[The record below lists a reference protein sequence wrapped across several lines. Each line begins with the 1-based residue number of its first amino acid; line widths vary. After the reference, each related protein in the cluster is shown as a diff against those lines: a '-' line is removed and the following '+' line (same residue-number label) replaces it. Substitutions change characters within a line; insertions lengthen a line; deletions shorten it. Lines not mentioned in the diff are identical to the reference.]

1 MKLHGNARTCPN
13 SRRLLIERV
22 TEQGWSVSA
31 AAAAGGISERTVYR
45 WLGRWRQE
53 GAEGLLDRSSRPLHS
68 PNQLPTAKIEAIR
81 SLRKLRMTAAEIA
94 EVLALALSTVSLW
107 LRRIGLGKRSR
118 LEPPEPPNR
127 YERRH
132 AGELVH
138 VDIKQL
144 GRISARGAGHRMVGH
159 RASQRVPR
167 IQEKGRRLAR
177 STGFEYVHVMVD
189 DHTRLAYAEV
199 LPTLTARCAVA
210 FLRRAASWFAA
221 RGVQVKA
228 VMSDNGAAYIAHGY
242 RGALAE
248 LGLRHV
254 RIRPYR
260 PRTNGKAERFIKTLL
275 NEWAYERIY
284 GSSAERVATLPLF
297 LERYNFRRPHG
308 SLGHQP
314 PASRLTN
321 VVGNYT

>member
-1 MKLHGNARTCPN
+1 MKLHRNARTCPN
-13 SRRLLIERV
+13 SRRLLIERIS
-22 TEQGWSVSA
+22 EQGWPVA
-31 AAAAGGISERTVYR
+31 AAAKAAGVSERTVFR
-45 WLGRWRQE
+45 WLARWRQQ
-53 GAEGLLDRSSRPLHS
+53 GAKGLLDRSSRPLRS
-68 PNQLPTAKIEAIR
+68 PNQLPDRKVEVIR

-94 EVLALALSTVSLW
+94 EVLSLALSTVSLW
-107 LRRIGLGKRSR
+107 LKRSGLGKRSR

-144 GRISARGAGHRMVGH
+144 GRISAHGAGHRMVGH
-159 RASQRVPR
+159 RKSQR
-167 IQEKGRRLAR
+167 KGRADGVLRGLTR
-177 STGFEYVHVMVD
+177 FEYVHVMVD

-199 LPTLTARCAVA
+199 LPTLTAGCAIE
-210 FLRRAASWFAA
+210 FLRRANAWFAE
-221 RGVQVKA
+221 RGVQIKA
-228 VMSDNGAAYIAHGY
+228 VMSDNGSAYIAHAF
-242 RGALAE
+242 RQALAE

-260 PRTNGKAERFIKTLL
+260 PRTNGKAERFIQTLL

-284 GSSAERVATLPLF
+284 GSSTERGAALSLF

-308 SLGHQP
+308 SLGHRP

-321 VVGNYT
+321 VLGNYT